1 MDNSDIN
8 LNSPV
13 VEREVLKERLRNVE
27 EKYSHQ
33 EESLRNAYITIGRL
47 EAQLKQTVDDFHD
60 MRVTLEVTKQKF
72 THAEQA
78 LNQSSQNT
86 TGKDRQT
93 KWRALFASI
102 LFAIASVL
110 AGVGG
115 NQIASTPPNSFGEF
129 LIGLGIAVYIVA
141 AILTTL
147 LT

>member
-1 MDNSDIN
+1 MEDNEIN
-8 LNSPV
+8 LNNPIV
-13 VEREVLKERLRNVE
+13 QLEVTKERLRHVE
-27 EKYSHQ
+27 EKNSQQ
-33 EESLRNAYITIGRL
+33 EGSLKNAYITTGRL

-60 MRVTLEVTKQKF
+60 MRVTLEVTKQKL

-129 LIGLGIAVYIVA
+129 LIGLGIAVYFVA